1 MIIWIDAQLS
11 PALAPWIKNNL
22 GVEAFSARWLGL
34 QYATDEEIF
43 DAARKANAVVM
54 SKDSDFVELLNL
66 HGPPP
71 KVIWVTCGNTSNAR
85 MREILSRTLRSA
97 LDLLQA
103 GEQLVEI
110 TDVP

>member
-1 MIIWIDAQLS
+1 MTIWIDAQLS
-11 PALAPWIKNNL
+11 PALAPWIKNNFDI
-22 GVEAFSARWLGL
+22 EAFSARWLGL

-43 DAARKANAVVM
+43 DAARKANTIVM
-54 SKDSDFVELLNL
+54 SKDSDFVQLLRL

-85 MREILSRTLRSA
+85 MKEILSQTLKST

-110 TDVP
+110 TDTL